1 MRYTSLVSV
10 VGLVA
15 LLSVGGCGDAAA
27 VRSKTVPVTGTV
39 TRGGKPVANAQVN
52 FTTKGAARNGTGQTD
67 AQGKFTL
74 GTFGNSDGTVVG
86 DHIVT
91 VSKAAAAAAATSNMP
106 PKPEDLAK
114 SAGGGE
120 MTAGKADDSIPAK
133 YADPKQ
139 TTLKATVKG
148 DGQDNFAFDLVD

>member
-1 MRYTSLVSV
+1 MRHTSLVAV

-15 LLSVGGCGDAAA
+15 LLAVGGCGDAAA

-52 FTTKGAARNGTGQTD
+52 FITAGAARNGAGQTD
-67 AQGKFTL
+67 ALGKFVL
-74 GTFGNSDGTVVG
+74 GTFGNSDGAVVG
-86 DHIVT
+86 DHVVT
-91 VSKAAAAAAATSNMP
+91 VKKVSAVDTAAVNMP

-114 SAGGGE
+114 SAGAGQ
-120 MTAGKADDSIPAK
+120 MTGGKADESIPAK
-133 YADPKQ
+133 YADPKT

-148 DGQDNFAFDLVD
+148 DGQDNFAFDLID